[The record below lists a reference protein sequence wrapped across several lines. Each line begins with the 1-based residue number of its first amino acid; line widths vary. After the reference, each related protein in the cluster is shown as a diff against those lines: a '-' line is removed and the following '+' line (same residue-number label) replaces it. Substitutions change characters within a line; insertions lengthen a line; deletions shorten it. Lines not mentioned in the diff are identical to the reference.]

1 MHVLMVAAEN
11 DAIPEAKVGGVA
23 DVVRDLPQALAQHN
37 VTVDVMI
44 PDYAHYA
51 QKNESR
57 QLATVQVPFAG
68 GTETV
73 TLFEIWLPETS
84 EKVRQLV
91 LQHALFSAS
100 GQVYS
105 HDIGNRPF
113 ATDATKYAL
122 FSIAVCQIL
131 KEGHLTKPDVLHLH
145 DWHSASVAVLCK
157 YAPHYHELANIH
169 SVYTVHNIA
178 LQGIR
183 PFSGD
188 ASSLSAWFPDVN
200 FSRDDIC
207 DPRYPHCYNPMR
219 AGINLCNK
227 VHVVS
232 PTYAEEVQHASD
244 AENGFFGGEGLEH
257 DLIRAN
263 QRGRLVGILNGC
275 EYPRS
280 KADNTVKS
288 TVTSKKKP
296 PLNDFLLAA
305 QQQVKRWLSQSNTLQ
320 TVHYLANEQL
330 NTWQNQDP
338 FDGLLVT
345 SIGRLTDQKVLLL
358 RQPYQGSTVLSV
370 LLDNLASVGG
380 RLIILGSGD
389 KGIEFELMPLMANH
403 DNFLFLNGYG
413 QSLSDQ
419 MYQHGDLFLMPSS
432 FEPCGISQM
441 LALRAGQPCLVHA
454 VGGLKD
460 TVQHLHNGFC
470 FSGLSLAEQSHNL
483 VGEFSNAITTYNN
496 NTNQWSELAT
506 NARASRFTWQESTQI
521 YLQRL
526 YC

>member
-11 DAIPEAKVGGVA
+11 DAIPGAKVGGVA

-68 GTETV
+68 GIETV
-73 TLFEIWLPETS
+73 TLFEILLPETS

-105 HDIGNRPF
+105 HDIDNQPF

-157 YAPHYHELANIH
+157 YAPHYHELAEIH

-200 FSRDDIC
+200 FARDDIC

-232 PTYAEEVQHASD
+232 PTYAEEVQHVSD

-275 EYPRS
+275 EYPQLET
-280 KADNTVKS
+280 DNTVQ
-288 TVTSKKKP
+288 P
-296 PLNDFLLAA
+296 PLGDFLLAA
-305 QQQVKRWLSQSNTLQ
+305 QQQVKRWLAKSNTLQ

-330 NTWQNQDP
+330 NKWQNQGP

-370 LLDNLASVGG
+370 LLDNLEIAGG

-389 KGIEFELMPLMANH
+389 KAIEFELMQLMANH

-419 MYQHGDLFLMPSS
+419 IYQHGDLFLMPSS

-470 FSGLSLAEQSHNL
+470 FSGFSLAEQSHNL
-483 VGEFSNAITTYNN
+483 VSEFSNAIATYNN
-496 NTNQWSELAT
+496 NPNQWAELSA
-506 NARASRFTWQESTQI
+506 NARASRFSWQESTQI
-521 YLQRL
+521 YLQRI